1 MTTPRVGK
9 DFGLLWLL
17 KVTQPT
23 LATIPRDQLVRD
35 PHQPRKKFNKEKL
48 ENLARSIKSNG
59 LQQHVIVNPG
69 YAEGK
74 KAVFYIDKGERRV
87 RSHGI
92 AGIDKVHCIVLPKK
106 YDGKYDVDR
115 DLAQASENSCRES
128 HTPVELVL
136 LVQRV
141 VEATRVEYAGERGYI
156 GIALQKVDV
165 AFGEWSGYAQRYHRL
180 GALHPDLLE
189 LLDEEDEEKK
199 LGIPDALA
207 LAVSPSDEQQKILQK
222 ALVVKKKKGGVAMR
236 QFIAH
241 EARKARAKRGEK
253 VRGRK
258 PSDEK
263 AMLERVVH
271 GLNRLSNNFCG
282 ERHST
287 EHAKFV
293 EQIVSGLST
302 IEVDQLLGEL
312 GPAIVTF
319 TELKK
324 VLDERRKTLYKPYQV
339 KRK

>member
-9 DFGLLWLL
+9 DVGLLWLL

-23 LATIPRDQLVRD
+23 FATIPRDQLEKD
-35 PHQPRKKFNKEKL
+35 PHQPRKKFKPKAL
-48 ENLARSIKSNG
+48 EGLAKSIKSNG

-69 YAEGK
+69 YTKGK
-74 KAVFYIDKGERRV
+74 KAIFYIDKGERRV

-92 AGIDKVHCIVLPKK
+92 AGIDKVQCIVMPKK

-115 DLAQASENSCRES
+115 DLAQASENSCREP

-141 VEATRVEYAGERGYI
+141 IEATREEYSGERGYI

-165 AFGEWSGYAQRYHRL
+165 AFGESPGYAQRYHRL
-180 GALHPDLLE
+180 GSLHPDLLE
-189 LLDEEDEEKK
+189 LLDEEDEERK

-207 LAVSPSDEQQKILQK
+207 LAVSPAVDQQKILEK
-222 ALVVKKKKGGVAMR
+222 ALIVKKKKGGVAMR
-236 QFIAH
+236 QFIAL
-241 EARKARAKRGEK
+241 EARKARTKLGEK
-253 VRGRK
+253 VRGRR

-282 ERHST
+282 EHHST
-287 EHAKFV
+287 EHAKLV
-293 EQIVSGLST
+293 AQIVGGLGA
-302 IEVDQLLGEL
+302 IEVDQLLGQL

-324 VLDERRKTLYKPYQV
+324 VLDARRQALYKPYQAR
-339 KRK
+339 RK